1 VVSFVDEVTLHLS
14 AGDGG
19 NGCVSVK
26 RERYKPLAGPDG
38 GNGGTGGS
46 ITLLADSNTGTLIDY
61 HYRPHRAA
69 GRGEAGSGDFRNGAR
84 GEDLVLEVP
93 VGTVVKDPKGEVLAD
108 LDSNGMRL
116 EVAQGGMGGLGNAAL
131 ASKRRK
137 APGFALLGIP
147 GWSGDIV
154 LELKTV
160 ADVALVGYPS
170 AGKSSLIA
178 AMSAARPKIAD
189 YPFTTLHP
197 NLGVVQ
203 AGEKSYTIAD
213 VPGLIEGASEGK
225 GLGLKF
231 LRHIER
237 CSVILHVIDCANL
250 ESDREPIKDY
260 QAIVRELD
268 NYQVENGEPLTK
280 RPQLIALNK
289 VDLDDGQTIADM
301 VRPQFE
307 AMGHQVFEVSAISKQ
322 GLKELSFALSKLIDQ
337 HATEAEKYREIISL
351 VQQAPSDEF
360 EVKKE
365 NSSDGPIFRITGV
378 KPERWVAQTDFSN
391 DEAVGYLA
399 ERLAKLGVEDRL
411 MKTGAKS
418 GSTVVIGAENGVI
431 FEWQPMISSIAEVTT
446 PRGSDSRLDGNER
459 RTTKQRREEYHEM
472 MDSRTRMRDKMQA
485 EREASKVSEQYLD
498 EES

>member
-1 VVSFVDEVTLHLS
+1 MVTFVDEVKLHLA

-38 GNGGTGGS
+38 GNGGGGGS
-46 ITLLADSNTGTLIDY
+46 IWLVADTNTGTLIDY

-69 GRGEAGSGDFRNGAR
+69 GRGDAGAGDFRNGAK
-84 GEDLVLEVP
+84 GEDLILEVP
-93 VGTVVKDPKGEVLAD
+93 VGTVVKDPNGEVLAD
-108 LDSNGMRL
+108 LNQPGVKL

-197 NLGVVQ
+197 NLGVVR

-225 GLGLKF
+225 GLGLQF

-237 CSVILHVIDCANL
+237 CTVILHVIDCANL

-260 QAIVRELD
+260 QAIVQELA
-268 NYQVENGEPLTK
+268 NYEVENGTPLNE

-289 VDLDDGQTIADM
+289 IDLDDGETIAKM
-301 VRPQFE
+301 VRTQFE
-307 AMGHQVFEVSAISKQ
+307 SMGLEVFEVSAISKD
-322 GLKELSFALSKLIDQ
+322 GLKELSFALSSLIDEHSVKQ
-337 HATEAEKYREIISL
+337 ESAREVISL
-351 VQQAPSDEF
+351 VKQEPGDEF
-360 EVKKE
+360 EVKSE
-365 NSSDGPIFRITGV
+365 NSADGPIFRITGV

-399 ERLAKLGVEDRL
+399 ERLAKLGVEERL

-418 GSTVVIGAENGVI
+418 GSTVIIGAENGVL
-431 FEWQPMISSIAEVTT
+431 FEWQPMVSSIAEVTT
-446 PRGSDSRLDGNER
+446 PRGSDSRIDGSDR
-459 RTTKQRREEYHEM
+459 RTTKERREQYHEM
-472 MDSRTRMRDKMQA
+472 MDSRSAMRDKMQA
-485 EREASKVSEQYLD
+485 EREASKLSEQYL
-498 EES
+498 EEE